1 MKNQLIAFLTDKT
14 KNIKMPKMPQVTG
27 AKKDGV
33 AEQNS
38 AREESKKESAA
49 SFSQQKSG
57 MAASFAS

>member
-1 MKNQLIAFLTDKT
+1 
-14 KNIKMPKMPQVTG
+14 MPQVTG